1 MCGVREICELPLV
14 STQLLYK
21 PKIAPKKRVY
31 LKKNL
36 MQVLVDLY
44 QYFTIFICQDVSV
57 VAVQITKLRNRK
69 EIE

>member
-1 MCGVREICELPLV
+1 
-14 STQLLYK
+14 
-21 PKIAPKKRVY
+21 
-31 LKKNL
+31 